1 MFVPRPRAAIHVPD
15 SIIPLAL
22 GLGAVTL
29 TVLGWAA
36 FGASP
41 ASNGVDAVLPA
52 VPEAPIRSVAYWV
65 AQEDRDTI
73 YARQADTGRERFIT
87 SFERLYPAAALHI
100 RGEASPR
107 ADRLAILSVETPAA
121 EAQLTFVDV
130 GSGEKRVAA
139 GAYNHLS
146 ELAWSRDG
154 LHVAV
159 VAADRVTVM
168 DVDSA
173 TLEASTVAS
182 FPAARQVA
190 PIGYSTTGRRL
201 FVVVVDQGGSS
212 LWSVQAGKA
221 SRLWSLSAG
230 LTASWALSRDGSRL
244 AYVDVR
250 GVGEQRY
257 AGRTMLIA
265 TGEVLSA
272 GPEGD
277 QLGAAWRPGAELA
290 DFGGP
295 GGSFELFGS
304 PAPGPS
310 YVVPVEWS
318 PDGTWLAASIYSAAS
333 DGGTSPTP
341 SLELARPGELIR
353 VPLTEDGAAN
363 LLGWVQDFN

>member
-1 MFVPRPRAAIHVPD
+1 
-15 SIIPLAL
+15 
-22 GLGAVTL
+22 VTL
-29 TVLGWAA
+29 TLVAWAA

-52 VPEAPIRSVAYWV
+52 VPEAPVRSVAYWV
-65 AQEDRDTI
+65 AQDGRDTI
-73 YARQADTGRERFIT
+73 YAKQADTGRMRFIA
-87 SFERLYPAAALHI
+87 SFDRLYPGTALHI
-100 RGEASPR
+100 RGKASPM
-107 ADRLAILSVETPAA
+107 ADRIAILSVENSTA

-130 GSGEKRVAA
+130 NTGQKRVAPE
-139 GAYNHLS
+139 GYSHLS

-154 LHVAV
+154 LRVAL
-159 VAADRVTVM
+159 VAADRTSVM
-168 DVDSA
+168 EVDSA
-173 TLEASTVAS
+173 TLETGLVAS
-182 FPAARQVA
+182 FPSARQVA
-190 PIGYSTTGRRL
+190 PVGYSITGKRL
-201 FVVVVDQGGSS
+201 FVVVVDQAGSS
-212 LWSVQAGKA
+212 LWSVEGGKA

-244 AYVDVR
+244 AYIDVR

-277 QLGAAWRPGAELA
+277 QLGAAWRPGSEIA

-295 GGSFELFGS
+295 GGSFQLVGS
-304 PAPGPS
+304 PSPGPS

-318 PDGTWLAASIYSAAS
+318 PDGEWLVAAIYSAEG
-333 DGGTSPTP
+333 DGSGPPVP

-353 VPLTEDGAAN
+353 LPLAEDGAAN
-363 LLGWVQDFN
+363 LLGWVQDK